1 MKKLEIY
8 DPAMCCSTGVC
19 GPSIDPNLLRMSSVL
34 NIIKKNDI
42 IVERYNLSQDPQ
54 PYLKNKEV
62 NNLMTTQGVQIL
74 PITIVNSTIMKTS
87 EYPSNEELSEWLEIP
102 VNKLTTVRFSLKDK
116 ANNIKGCCWNDW
128 QY

>member
-1 MKKLEIY
+1 MAKKEECKMKKIEIY

-34 NIIKKNDI
+34 NILKKNDV

-87 EYPSNEELSEWLEIP
+87 EYPSNEELSNWLEIP

-116 ANNIKGCCWNDW
+116 ANNI
-128 QY
+128 

>member
-1 MKKLEIY
+1 MKKIEIY

-34 NIIKKNDI
+34 NILKKNDV

-116 ANNIKGCCWNDW
+116 ANNIKGCC
-128 QY
+128 

>member
-1 MKKLEIY
+1 MKKIEIY

-34 NIIKKNDI
+34 NILKKNDV
-42 IVERYNLSQDPQ
+42 IVERYNLSQDPH
-54 PYLKNKEV
+54 PYLTNKEV

-116 ANNIKGCCWNDW
+116 ANNIKGCC
-128 QY
+128 

>member
-1 MKKLEIY
+1 MKKIEIY

-34 NIIKKNDI
+34 NILKKNDV

-74 PITIVNSTIMKTS
+74 PITIVNSTIMKTG

-116 ANNIKGCCWNDW
+116 ANNIKGCC
-128 QY
+128 

>member
-116 ANNIKGCCWNDW
+116 ANNIKGCC
-128 QY
+128 